1 MGVNCCAVLP
11 FALFVHVF
19 SLRLAD
25 GIIQSG
31 GVEVKR
37 LVTIIALAILLVGLV
52 LLDLSDTDISIAD
65 TSIPDNKITT
75 GQTKA
80 SNSSAIA
87 MIMIAW
93 TTPSGEGGSNEL

>member
-1 MGVNCCAVLP
+1 M
-11 FALFVHVF
+11 
-19 SLRLAD
+19 
-25 GIIQSG
+25 
-31 GVEVKR
+31 KR
-37 LVTIIALAILLVGLV
+37 LVIVIIPAILLVGSV
-52 LLDLSDTDISIAD
+52 LLGLSDKDISVAD

>member
-1 MGVNCCAVLP
+1 
-11 FALFVHVF
+11 
-19 SLRLAD
+19 
-25 GIIQSG
+25 
-31 GVEVKR
+31 VKR
-37 LVTIIALAILLVGLV
+37 LITVAILAILLVGLV
-52 LLDLSDTDISIAD
+52 LLGLSDTLIAIAD

-93 TTPSGEGGSNEL
+93 TTPSGEGSSNEL